1 MSDGRVWTV
10 YRYYD
15 AAGRLLYVGVTGNGH
30 YRAHAHSRGS
40 VPWWPLVARGEF
52 EHFTTMAE
60 AFSEELR
67 QITTL
72 RPAYNKADNPHW
84 RASRP
89 PRATIE
95 TKRQHVEVY
104 LAGLD
109 PTELAATTR
118 SQVAAEV
125 TARGV
130 PVDET
135 YAGRI
140 LGEWRVANG
149 SRQRGRGR

>member
-1 MSDGRVWTV
+1 VSNHRVWTV

-40 VPWWPLVARGEF
+40 ASWWPLVVRGEF
-52 EHFTTMAE
+52 EHFATMAE

-67 QITTL
+67 QIATL
-72 RPAYNKADNPHW
+72 RPTCNKADNPHW
-84 RASRP
+84 QASRP
-89 PRATIE
+89 PRETIT
-95 TKRQHVEVY
+95 TKRQHVEAY

-109 PTELAATTR
+109 PIQLAATTR
-118 SQVAAEV
+118 SQVAAEL
-125 TARGV
+125 TAHGV

-149 SRQRGRGR
+149 SRRRRGRG